1 MLLLKIVIFGIAI
14 SHHLLEIVINEN
26 RMLSRKH
33 IHFKYSLPNVC
44 ESNENLSLK
53 NWCDNNSTDMYDDIC
68 FFNNFPDIY
77 KKF

>member
-1 MLLLKIVIFGIAI
+1 MGIYMLMLYVAFDLHGQFDFMFIEQYVTSQIVIFGIAI

-53 NWCDNNSTDMYDDIC
+53 N
-68 FFNNFPDIY
+68 
-77 KKF
+77 